1 MSIVERLGGSGA
13 AKIQQLSHTAKFLR
27 IFLHICQEDGDYFSI
42 IPFPV
47 CQRTRKPSAI
57 ANHAC
62 MNLQIAEAQ
71 PLFCKEHATSLYPLS
86 LTGWKTSVPPSSTVG
101 RGAGRNEWMCIT
113 ELQEPAF
120 FQQSF
125 DFGIGNVATFGFVV
139 NIEEIDFSLIHCCYD
154 RNRDNPCASA
164 LASAF

>member
-1 MSIVERLGGSGA
+1 MVRIVERRGRNCCCKSTT
-13 AKIQQLSHTAKFLR
+13 LSCLAF
-27 IFLHICQEDGDYFSI
+27 IYDCFSI
-42 IPFPV
+42 IHFHASLL
-47 CQRTRKPSAI
+47 RSAEC
-57 ANHAC
+57 ASTLCA
-62 MNLQIAEAQ
+62 
-71 PLFCKEHATSLYPLS
+71 P
-86 LTGWKTSVPPSSTVG
+86 TGWKTSVPPSSTVG

-154 RNRDNPCASA
+154 RNRNNPCASA
-164 LASAF
+164 LAFAF